1 MKQGDDDLAAL
12 AEIARAKLGWTGQ
25 LSRNTPLVEALALD
39 SLKRLTL
46 VIEVEDRFRICLDE
60 GDEAA
65 IETAGDLLDTIR
77 RKRGEGGAH
86 AR

>member
-1 MKQGDDDLAAL
+1 MNQRDDDLGVL
-12 AEIARAKLGWTGQ
+12 AEIARTKLGWHGQ
-25 LSRNTPLVEALALD
+25 LARNMPLVEALALD

-65 IETAGDLLDTIR
+65 IETVGDLLDTIR
-77 RKRGEGGAH
+77 RKRGEPDAD

>member
-1 MKQGDDDLAAL
+1 MNEGDDDLATL
-12 AEIARAKLGWTGQ
+12 AEIARAKLNWQGS
-25 LSRNTPLVEALALD
+25 LARNMPLVESLALD

-46 VIEVEDRFRICLDE
+46 VVEIEDRFRICLDE

-65 IETAGDLLDTIR
+65 IETVGDLLDTIR
-77 RKRGEGGAH
+77 RKRAEPGAH

>member
-1 MKQGDDDLAAL
+1 MKEGDDDLAVL
-12 AEIARAKLGWTGQ
+12 AEIARAKLGWNGQ
-25 LSRNTPLVEALALD
+25 LTRKTPLVEALGLD

-77 RKRGEGGAH
+77 RKRGE
-86 AR
+86 ARADAR

>member
-1 MKQGDDDLAAL
+1 MNEGDDDLVML
-12 AEIARAKLGWTGQ
+12 AEIARAKLNWNGS
-25 LSRNTPLVEALALD
+25 LARNMPLVEALALD

-46 VIEVEDRFRICLDE
+46 VVEIEDRFRICLDE

-65 IETAGDLLDTIR
+65 IETVGDLLDTIR
-77 RKRGEGGAH
+77 RKRAEPGAD